1 MSEVDTRGKELVE
14 FKKPTGPREQCQFV
28 PEYSEGAQRS
38 PGFLSLMMDLIESVD
53 SSDSE
58 SDRSCVSSRRLSTRG
73 WMRRGAGTSG
83 MVALRSTGWMSS
95 LGGGSEVGG
104 GDSGDM
110 LAAGC
115 AVEV

>member
-1 MSEVDTRGKELVE
+1 MRGKELE
-14 FKKPTGPREQCQFV
+14 DFMNPSGQRRQCQFV
-28 PEYSEGAQRS
+28 PVVHLPGLQPRS
-38 PGFLSLMMDLIESVD
+38 PGPLSTMVVLTESVD
-53 SSDSE
+53 SSDD
-58 SDRSCVSSRRLSTRG
+58 DRSCVSSRRLSTRG

-83 MVALRSTGWMSS
+83 MVALRSTELMSS

-115 AVEV
+115 AVGA